1 MMQIFPKTRYRIV
14 YRPLW
19 IALLILALFNHAP
32 VRAQV
37 GPSDFVS
44 VWQTSQVQGYSGA
57 IYIEGKGDFTVYY
70 ESIPAGVSGS
80 FPDTFEDRAVLNM
93 PAEGTYRIAIRPVG
107 PTPLHSIHN
116 THIFQDLLAI
126 EQWGTAV
133 WSGFQGSFSDY
144 AKLSAISATDAP
156 VLTNVTSI
164 ERMFAGCTSLRSA
177 PNINNWDVSHI
188 TDMSQMFEGAQ
199 LFNEPLDN
207 WDVGNVTDMS
217 SMFFRAATFNQPINN
232 WDVGNVTNFRGMF
245 YDASAFNQPLNSWNV
260 SNATDMS
267 YMFVSA
273 LAFNQPLDSWNVS
286 NASNLSFMFTFAGA
300 FNQNLGKWTLNA
312 AANMENM
319 LTASGMDCA
328 HYSSTLVGWSANTST
343 PTGLS
348 LTAAGLTY
356 GTDASVARDNLVN
369 GKQWTISGD
378 TFDATCVSLPV
389 TLVSFD
395 AFRQE
400 SRAVLTWATTEE
412 TNSDHFEIERSANS
426 KVWHRIGVLASSGE
440 STVRKKYHFEDPA
453 PVQGL
458 NYYRLKMVD
467 KDGTYAYSRIQDVD
481 FGGAPGVSIYPNPAT
496 DRLFISNYSRVRNL
510 VIYNTLGIKLLENR
524 KLTAQGIDVRNLSPG
539 QHLIKVTLD
548 DGSMQTSKAIFVK

>member
-1 MMQIFPKTRYRIV
+1 MMQIFLKTRYRFV
-14 YRPLW
+14 YGPLW
-19 IALLILALFNHAP
+19 IALLILALFNHAR

-57 IYIEGKGDFTVYY
+57 IYIEGQGNFTVYY

-80 FPDTFEDRAVLNM
+80 FPGAFEDRAVLNM

-116 THIFQDLLAI
+116 THTFQDLLAI

-133 WSGFQGSFSDY
+133 WSSFQGSFSDY
-144 AKLSAISATDAP
+144 SKLSAISATDAP
-156 VLTNVTSI
+156 VLTNVSSM
-164 ERMFAGCTSLRSA
+164 ERMFAGCTSLQSA

-188 TDMSQMFEGAQ
+188 TNMSQMFSDAQ
-199 LFNEPLDN
+199 LFNEPLDE
-207 WDVGNVTDMS
+207 WEVGNVTDMS

-232 WDVGNVTNFRGMF
+232 WDVGKVTNFSGMF

-260 SNATDMS
+260 SNTIDMS

-273 LAFNQPLDSWNVS
+273 MSFNQLLDSWNIS

-300 FNQNLGKWTLNA
+300 FNQNLGNWTLNA

-328 HYSSTLVGWSANTST
+328 HYSSTLIGWSANTST

-356 GTDASVARDNLVN
+356 GTDASVARNNLVN
-369 GKQWTISGD
+369 NKQWTISGD
-378 TFDATCVSLPV
+378 TFDAACVSLPV

-395 AFRQE
+395 VSRRE
-400 SRAVLTWATTEE
+400 SAAELKWATTEE
-412 TNSDHFEIERSANS
+412 INSDYFEIQRSADS
-426 KVWHRIGVLASSGE
+426 KVWQRIGVLASSGE
-440 STVRKKYHFEDPA
+440 STVHKNYHFEDYAPA
-453 PVQGL
+453 HGL

-467 KDGTYAYSRIQDVD
+467 NDGTYAFSRIQRLD
-481 FGGAPGVSIYPNPAT
+481 FGGAPVFRIYPNPAT
-496 DRLFISNYSRVRNL
+496 GRLFIDNFSKVKSVA
-510 VIYNTLGIKLLENR
+510 IFSSTGIKLLENSNV
-524 KLTAQGIDVRNLSPG
+524 TAKGIDVSTLSPG
-539 QHLIKVTLD
+539 QYLITLTQD
-548 DGSMQTSKAIFVK
+548 DSSMQTSKAIFVK